1 MNYTHRKK
9 ERKAKKVLTN
19 LYQLFRFKS
28 INLSF
33 SAKITVI
40 WSIVSIV
47 SLFMPWVIDAN
58 QSNTTW
64 NAFNAIAWNIG
75 FWMIILLIFIIFIVI
90 SNTNKEKIKLALD
103 IRVKNHIVIIITWVF
118 IIVNSIIYI
127 SFVNWLALF
136 LDNIITGKWVILY
149 MVSWI
154 MIIVGG
160 ILERKEYRK
169 WDNESFINEESTVKN
184 ISWDRDNMKLP
195 F

>member
-1 MNYTHRKK
+1 
-9 ERKAKKVLTN
+9 
-19 LYQLFRFKS
+19 
-28 INLSF
+28 
-33 SAKITVI
+33 
-40 WSIVSIV
+40 
-47 SLFMPWVIDAN
+47 
-58 QSNTTW
+58 
-64 NAFNAIAWNIG
+64 
-75 FWMIILLIFIIFIVI
+75 MIILLIFIIFIVI

-169 WDNESFINEESTVKN
+169 RDNESFINEESTVKN